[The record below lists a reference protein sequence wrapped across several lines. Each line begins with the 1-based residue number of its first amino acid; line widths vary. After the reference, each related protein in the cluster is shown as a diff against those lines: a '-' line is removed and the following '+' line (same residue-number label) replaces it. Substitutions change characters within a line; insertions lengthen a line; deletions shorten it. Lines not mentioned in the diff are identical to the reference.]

1 MAAYSL
7 GLTLYNLGHRRD
19 IHTVEFPP
27 RPTGRLIW
35 LHAPSADGQKRIAEL
50 GRHLVDEDGF
60 QVLITGPEPLDQRN
74 GLSYCAPPADAHAD
88 VVTFLD
94 HWRPELLAFCE
105 GELRPALVVEAHHR
119 KIPLIMLDGRE
130 PFLQRG
136 REGWYPGL
144 TRSVLGSFA
153 KIFAQDEEAARAF
166 RKAGGALSAVAVT
179 GRLEEE
185 SAALPCLE
193 PERETLARLLLTRPV
208 WFAAALPEVEEDAI
222 IAAHKTSIGL
232 AHRSLLILSCQDPD
246 RSAAMTDKLTERG
259 LSVAV
264 RANDDEPDPETE
276 VYVVEGTSEL
286 GLWYRLAPVTYLGGS
301 LLGHGSNRSPLEA
314 AALGSAI
321 LHGPKTGPFAE
332 AFSRLSKASAARA
345 VTSER
350 DLREGLADVLA
361 PDKAARLAQAA
372 WIIASDGAEV
382 TEKVIDTIRQLTDGG
397 T

>member
-7 GLTLYNLGHRRD
+7 GLTLYNLGQRRD
-19 IHTVEFPP
+19 VHAAEFPP
-27 RPTGRLIW
+27 RPAGRLIW
-35 LHAPSADGQKRIAEL
+35 LHAPTADGQKRVTEL
-50 GRHLVDEDGF
+50 ARHLVDDDGF
-60 QVLITGPEPLDQRN
+60 EVLITGPEPLLQQN
-74 GLSYCAPPADAHAD
+74 GLTYCAPPSDSQSD
-88 VVTFLD
+88 VTAFLD

-130 PFLQRG
+130 PYLQRG
-136 REGWYPGL
+136 REGWFPGL
-144 TRSVLGSFA
+144 TRNVLGLFSS
-153 KIFAQDEEAARAF
+153 IFAQDEEAARAF
-166 RKAGGALSAVAVT
+166 RKAGGSLSAVAVT

-208 WFAAALPEVEEDAI
+208 WFAAALPEAEEDAI
-222 IAAHKTSIGL
+222 ISAHKTSIGL
-232 AHRSLLILSCQDPD
+232 AHRSLMIVSCQDPD

-301 LLGHGSNRSPLEA
+301 LLGSGSNRSPLEA

-321 LHGPKTGPFAE
+321 LHGPKTGAFAE
-332 AFSRLSKASAARA
+332 AFSRLSKASASRQ

-350 DLREGLADVLA
+350 DLRDGLADILA

-372 WIIASDGAEV
+372 WIIASDGAEA
-382 TEKVIDTIRQLTDGG
+382 TEKIIDTIRQLTDGG
-397 T
+397 P